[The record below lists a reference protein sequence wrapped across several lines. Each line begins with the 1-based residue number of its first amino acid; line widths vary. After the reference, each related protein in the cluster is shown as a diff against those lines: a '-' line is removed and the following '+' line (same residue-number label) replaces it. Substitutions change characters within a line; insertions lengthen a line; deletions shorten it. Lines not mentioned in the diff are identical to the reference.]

1 MPTPGFAVILSSAQL
16 RDGTLQLRTCR
27 IAAASNP
34 ERNMEALLV
43 SSAIESLLTHD
54 ILLAIY
60 TGAGLLQLD
69 RPV

>member
-1 MPTPGFAVILSSAQL
+1 
-16 RDGTLQLRTCR
+16 
-27 IAAASNP
+27 
-34 ERNMEALLV
+34 MEALLV

-69 RPV
+69 RPVYLTKHFSQYSQT